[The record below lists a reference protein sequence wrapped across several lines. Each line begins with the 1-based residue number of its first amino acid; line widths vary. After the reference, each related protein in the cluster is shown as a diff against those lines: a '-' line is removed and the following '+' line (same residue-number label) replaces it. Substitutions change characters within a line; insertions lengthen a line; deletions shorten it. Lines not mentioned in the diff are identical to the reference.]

1 MSEIALYAIVNQ
13 ISAFM
18 YGMAKESD
26 KDDEWWKYMLA
37 YWMEAFKWESFNPY
51 RIDDI
56 TNNIKTVS
64 AATSLSD
71 GLENF
76 MQGTATGIA
85 NRIFPRQSIL
95 SNPSLSG
102 ILEDDSVGDFFT
114 EPLAKRSR
122 SYEGFTKF
130 EKNAIKLTPLHSP
143 IEQFKDSKS
152 KLNYLKM
159 QIEKEQSEN

>member
-1 MSEIALYAIVNQ
+1 M
-13 ISAFM
+13 
-18 YGMAKESD
+18 
-26 KDDEWWKYMLA
+26 YMLA

-56 TNNIKTVS
+56 ANNIKTVS

-71 GLENF
+71 GIENF

-102 ILEDDSVGDFFT
+102 ILEDDKVGDFFT
-114 EPLAKRSR
+114 EPLGKRSR

-130 EKNAIKLTPLHSP
+130 EKSLIKVTPLHSP